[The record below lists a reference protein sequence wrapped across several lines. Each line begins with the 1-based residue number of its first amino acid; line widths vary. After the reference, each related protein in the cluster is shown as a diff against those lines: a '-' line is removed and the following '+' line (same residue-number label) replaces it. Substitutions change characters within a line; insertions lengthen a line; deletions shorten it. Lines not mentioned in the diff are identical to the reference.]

1 MAQQLTVD
9 MSDPA
14 RVVGQL
20 VDAGRVAPVA
30 IDQASGMLVVLGY
43 QEVHDL
49 ARDRRL
55 AGVGLTFFDYMGIE
69 GRLREWYS
77 ELLFTTEG
85 EYHSRMRRLVS
96 RAFTPRSIERLRP
109 FTRDVVTR
117 TFAGVEA
124 DGKGDLAD
132 LFARLGTRVMCQLL
146 GVPQADVDVFAGWAD
161 ALSPI
166 FGFMDATQIA
176 AASTALD
183 GLLDYTAGLVA
194 GREQEPG
201 DDLITDLLAA
211 EHEGDRLTRHEVVT
225 LVANLL
231 VAAHDTTASQLGCS
245 LLTLLRHPEA
255 LERVGS
261 GDVLAEHALTETM
274 RFEPA
279 IIAFP
284 RTVIAPVEIA
294 AVEREAGTGVMLAVV
309 SANRDPDVYAEPDL
323 FNVARFQDDNV
334 PSPLS
339 FGTGTH
345 FCLGSSLAKMVMTET
360 ITALAASG
368 VHFDDSQQ
376 TVWRSVLGRSPVSV
390 PVLT

>member
-1 MAQQLTVD
+1 MD

-14 RVVGQL
+14 NVVHQL
-20 VDAGRVAPVA
+20 VAAGRVAPAV

-43 QEVHDL
+43 REIHDL

-55 AGVGLTFFDYMGIE
+55 AGVGLTFFDYMGVE
-69 GRLREWYS
+69 GRLREWYG
-77 ELLFTTEG
+77 ELLFATEG

-96 RAFTPRSIERLRP
+96 RAFTPRSIEQLRP
-109 FTRDVVTR
+109 FTRDFVAD
-117 TFAGVEA
+117 TFTGIEA
-124 DGKGDLAD
+124 DGKGDLAR

-146 GVPQADVDVFAGWAD
+146 GVPQTDVDVFADWAD
-161 ALSPI
+161 ALSRV
-166 FGFMDATQIA
+166 FGFMDPEQIA

-183 GLLDYTAGLVA
+183 GLLDYTAELVE
-194 GREQEPG
+194 RRDHEPSG
-201 DDLITDLLAA
+201 DLITALRAA

-231 VAAHDTTASQLGCS
+231 VAAHDTTASQLSCS

-255 LERVGS
+255 LERVRS

-284 RTVIAPVEIA
+284 RTVIEPIEIA
-294 AVEREAGTGVMLAVV
+294 AVERPVGTPVMLAVA
-309 SANRDPDVYAEPDL
+309 SGNRDPDVYDQPDR
-323 FNVARFQDDNV
+323 FDVARFHDKKV

-345 FCLGSSLAKMVMTET
+345 FCLGSSLANMAMEET
-360 ITALAASG
+360 IIALAASG
-368 VHFDDSQQ
+368 VHLDDSNQ
-376 TVWRSVLGRSPVSV
+376 TEWKSVLGRSPVNV
-390 PVLT
+390 PVLL